1 MKSKVLIFLMLL
13 SLTVTAQ
20 DVNRV
25 LFRGIVV
32 ADSLDVENIVVRNIT
47 SKRIT
52 ITDNK
57 GNFSL
62 FVKEKDTLV
71 FSAIAFNSSVLIINK
86 SHLENENEIVKI
98 RLSVKVNELDEVVV
112 RPYTLTGNLEAD
124 SKNLKIK
131 TVDVDEKKIDFS
143 NPYPKYNKVDNS
155 LAQITPGSGNSFSA
169 IDFVALG
176 KKAYK
181 AVFNPKPKEKKIEY
195 VTEKIFSEGVKEKF
209 DSQFFTETLKLKP
222 EEIDLF
228 LAYCDDTTPDSRALL
243 NPKKEFELIDF
254 LQKKSEEYHKKN
266 Q

>member
-1 MKSKVLIFLMLL
+1 MKSKVLVFLMLL

-25 LFRGIVV
+25 LFRGVVV
-32 ADSLDVENIVVRNIT
+32 ADSLDVDNIVVRNIT

-52 ITDNK
+52 ITDDK

-71 FSAIAFNSSVLIINK
+71 FSAIAFNSSVLTINK
-86 SHLENENEIVKI
+86 SHLDNEVVKI

-143 NPYPKYNKVDNS
+143 NPLPKYNKVDNS
-155 LAQITPGSGNSFSA
+155 LAQITPGSGNSFSGM
-169 IDFVALG
+169 DFIALG
-176 KKAYK
+176 KKAK
-181 AVFNPKPKEKKIEY
+181 DAIFGHKSKEKKIEY
-195 VTEKIFSEGVKEKF
+195 VTDKIFSEGVKEKF

-228 LAYCDDTTPDSRALL
+228 LAYCDDTSPDSRALL

>member
-1 MKSKVLIFLMLL
+1 MLIFLMLL

-20 DVNRV
+20 DVNRI

-32 ADSLDVENIVVRNIT
+32 ADSLDVDNIVVRNIT

-62 FVKEKDTLV
+62 FVKERDTLV

-86 SHLENENEIVKI
+86 SHLDNEVVKI

-131 TVDVDEKKIDFS
+131 TVDVDEKKIDLS
-143 NPYPKYNKVDNS
+143 NPLPKYNKVDNS
-155 LAQITPGSGNSFSA
+155 LAQITPGSGNSFSGM
-169 IDFVALG
+169 DFVALG
-176 KKAYK
+176 KKVHK
-181 AVFNPKPKEKKIEY
+181 AIFNPKPKEKKIDY

-209 DSQFFTETLKLKP
+209 DPQFFTETLKLKP

-228 LAYCDDTTPDSRALL
+228 LAYCDDTSPESRVLL

>member
-25 LFRGIVV
+25 LFRGVVV
-32 ADSLDVENIVVRNIT
+32 ADSLDVDNIVVRNIT

-62 FVKEKDTLV
+62 FVKERDTLV

-86 SHLENENEIVKI
+86 SHLDNEVVKI

-143 NPYPKYNKVDNS
+143 NPLPKYNKVDNS
-155 LAQITPGSGNSFSA
+155 LAQITPGSGNSFSGM
-169 IDFVALG
+169 DFIALG
-176 KKAYK
+176 KKAK
-181 AVFNPKPKEKKIEY
+181 DAIFGHKPKEKKIEY
-195 VTEKIFSEGVKEKF
+195 VTDKIFSEGVKEKF
-209 DSQFFTETLKLKP
+209 DPQFFTETLKLKL

-228 LAYCDDTTPDSRALL
+228 LAYCDDTSPDSRALL